1 MNTSTELRATLKLAL
16 PIAFAQV
23 ALMTMGL
30 VDAAFVG
37 RVSSDGLA
45 AVAIGNS
52 LFFALACPAMGVT
65 FAVEP
70 LASQAVGA
78 GDQAR
83 AWAAFRAGLIGS
95 LLLSVPTMLVV
106 VAASYLLGVAGV
118 DPTIVPTSRAFMI
131 ARLGGVPSWLIYM
144 AAKAYLEARGVT
156 RPLLVGAWLT
166 NIVNVVVCSLLV
178 FGDAA
183 LVYVGL
189 PAVGLVGHGA
199 VGAGVATT
207 AANLCIAGYAL
218 LACYR
223 VRPEGA
229 RLFARVSTEDRE
241 YVRKLLHV
249 GVPIGFQLLT
259 EVGVF
264 ALVSVLAGR
273 LGAFPLA
280 AHQIALGLASF
291 TFMGV
296 LGVSGAT
303 AVRVG
308 RAIGASEAGGP
319 RRAGLVGFGVV
330 LVYMVLC
337 ATVFVAAPRALSVL
351 FSRDESVLAIAV
363 PLLRVAAFFQLADGI
378 QGVAGGALRGAGD
391 TRFASWANVVCHWG
405 IGLPL
410 AALFGLHLGY
420 GAVGLWWGLCI
431 GLYAVALVLF
441 LRFLQVT
448 RREIAAL

>member
-1 MNTSTELRATLKLAL
+1 MDTSSELRATLKLAL

-30 VDAAFVG
+30 VDAALVG

-52 LFFALACPAMGVT
+52 LFFALTCPAMGVT

-78 GDQAR
+78 GDPAR

-95 LLLSVPTMLVV
+95 LLLSIPTILVI
-106 VAASYLLGVAGV
+106 VASTYTLTPAGV
-118 DPTIVPTSRAFMI
+118 DPAIVPTSRAFMI
-131 ARLGGVPSWLIYM
+131 ARLGGVPSWLVYM
-144 AAKAYLEARGVT
+144 AAKAYLEARGIT

-166 NIVNVVVCSLLV
+166 NVINLVVCSLLV
-178 FGDAA
+178 FGDGA
-183 LVYVGL
+183 LTYVGL
-189 PAVGLVGHGA
+189 PAMGLRGHGA

-218 LACYR
+218 LACHR

-229 RLFARVSTEDRE
+229 RLFARVSDEDHE
-241 YVRKLLHV
+241 YVQKLMKV

-280 AHQIALGLASF
+280 AHQIALGLASY

-308 RAIGASEAGGP
+308 RAIGANEEGGP
-319 RRAGLVGFGVV
+319 RRAGMVGFGVV

-337 ATVFVAAPRALSVL
+337 ATVFLTAPRLLSVL
-351 FSRDESVLAIAV
+351 FSRDPRVLDIAV
-363 PLLRVAAFFQLADGI
+363 PLIRVAAFFQLADGI

-391 TRFASWANVVCHWG
+391 TRFASYANVVCHWG

-410 AALFGLHLGY
+410 AALFGLFLGH
-420 GAVGLWWGLCI
+420 GAEGLWWGLSA

-441 LRFLQVT
+441 LRFLRVT
-448 RREIAAL
+448 RRTITAL